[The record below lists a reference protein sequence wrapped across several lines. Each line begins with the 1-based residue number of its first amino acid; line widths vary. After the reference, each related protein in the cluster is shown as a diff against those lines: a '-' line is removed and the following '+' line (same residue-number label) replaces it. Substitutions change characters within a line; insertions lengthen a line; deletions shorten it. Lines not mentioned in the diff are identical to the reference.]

1 MAGGLG
7 HRMTVVGL
15 VAGIALVGAAAL
27 YVLDSAASHLSG
39 NSVHPAPV
47 FSSSGYSQQVTAS
60 TAAEVLLHFVPDQ
73 DANNLGTAMCTA
85 TGQPTCRLAHFPGQV
100 HVSRSSENR
109 FLVSVVMTVQVH
121 RLLKAGEISLGSLP
135 GASSLTSGQL
145 AVSSNSAIYG
155 VKMNPSSHRAVFSF
169 LLAANGS
176 TVWATDWNAL
186 GAVSQSA
193 SLQ

>member
-1 MAGGLG
+1 MAALKGQ
-7 HRMTVVGL
+7 RMTVLGL
-15 VAGIALVGAAAL
+15 VAGLALVGAAAL
-27 YVLDSAASHLSG
+27 YVLDSAATHLSG

-47 FSSSGYSQQVTAS
+47 FSSSGYDQRVTAS
-60 TAAEVLLHFVPDQ
+60 NAAEVLLHFVPDQ
-73 DANNLGTAMCTA
+73 DASSLGTAMCTA
-85 TGQPTCRLAHFPGQV
+85 TGQPTCNLAHFPGQV
-100 HVSRSSENR
+100 HVTRSPQNR

-135 GASSLTSGQL
+135 GASSLTTGQL

-155 VKMNPSSHRAVFSF
+155 VKMNPRSHHAVFSF

>member
-15 VAGIALVGAAAL
+15 VAGLALVGAAAL
-27 YVLDSAASHLSG
+27 YVLDNAASHLSG

-47 FSSSGYSQQVTAS
+47 FSSSGYDQRVTAS

-73 DANNLGTAMCTA
+73 DANSLGTAMCTA

-100 HVSRSSENR
+100 HVTRSSQNR

-121 RLLKAGEISLGSLP
+121 RLLKAGEIALGSLP
-135 GASSLTSGQL
+135 GASSLTTGQL

-155 VKMNPSSHRAVFSF
+155 VKMNPASHRAVFSF
-169 LLAANGS
+169 FLAANGS